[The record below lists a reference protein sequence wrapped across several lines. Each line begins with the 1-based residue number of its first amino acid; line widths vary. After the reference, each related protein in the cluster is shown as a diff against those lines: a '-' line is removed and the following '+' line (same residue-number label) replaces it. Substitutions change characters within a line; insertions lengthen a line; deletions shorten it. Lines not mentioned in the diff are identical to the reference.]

1 MIANEGEW
9 CLVAA
14 SGAEWSVMTGN
25 DGFPRVSS
33 DVRDSSRGGLGRSSL
48 AG

>member
-25 DGFPRVSS
+25 DGFSVMF
-33 DVRDSSRGGLGRSSL
+33 VTVHVEVWKEVV
-48 AG
+48 